1 MSFLGSSPRW
11 TMRTLFHYMRGA
23 QCGIMILIPSNLL
36 QSCRVWIFI
45 CFLVA
50 SPIRVARASDLYFR
64 QDKWA
69 RPSRPSIRSHT
80 SPHPTTSQL
89 YNKPENKRE
98 FHSCAICAC
107 LIWPILCII
116 NVHFFQGWIF
126 FFPFSNPPE
135 HTRGGYIGQRP
146 RCLIS
151 NSPLPG
157 Y

>member
-1 MSFLGSSPRW
+1 MSFLGSSPRH
-11 TMRTLFHYMRGA
+11 TMMRTLLHYIRGA
-23 QCGIMILIPSNLL
+23 QCGDMILIPSHLL
-36 QSCRVWIFI
+36 QSCWLWIFI
-45 CFLVA
+45 WFLVA
-50 SPIRVARASDLYFR
+50 SPIHVARASDLYFR

-69 RPSRPSIRSHT
+69 RPSPPLPLH
-80 SPHPTTSQL
+80 TTSQL

-126 FFPFSNPPE
+126 FFSFSHPPE